1 MIENNAVKSLSA
13 MSHLGR
19 LKLLRLLIQAGDTG
33 IRSGDLA
40 KQARVGATTASAQL
54 LVLANADLVFSRRDG
69 REISYFANYPAL
81 GNLMAFLMHD
91 CCGNREEIC
100 CAVNRAATP

>member
-40 KQARVGATTASAQL
+40 KQASVGATTASAQL

-100 CAVNRAATP
+100 CAVNRTATP

>member
-1 MIENNAVKSLSA
+1 MKDNSAVKSLSA

-19 LKLLRLLIQAGDTG
+19 LKLLRLLIQAGDMG

-40 KQARVGATTASAQL
+40 KHAKIGATTASAQL
-54 LVLANADLVFSRRDG
+54 LVLANADLVFSKRDG
-69 REISYFANYPAL
+69 REISYFANYPVL

-91 CCGNREEIC
+91 CCANREEIC
-100 CAVNRAATP
+100 CVVNRKAAP